1 MKEIR
6 NKIIKKMIVVAIIIF
21 LSIFLLIE
29 FVPGGKNIV
38 NSFSVFLFH
47 NKVTHSFTNEEINYL
62 EKEVFGFNITD
73 YGDIT
78 AGKLLI
84 GKDGGLLI
92 EVDNIEDAEKFKAS
106 INKVGGST
114 PQSMHGDRKF
124 MNGAEGRSE
133 YTIYK
138 INGHRIEVYI
148 YQTDNETNVEI
159 RSGYI
164 TNRVYNILGIPVID
178 N

>member
-1 MKEIR
+1 MKKTII
-6 NKIIKKMIVVAIIIF
+6 KIIKNLIVLVIIIF
-21 LSIFLLIE
+21 LVVK

-47 NKVTHSFTNEEINYL
+47 NKVTHSFTDEEINYL
-62 EKEVFGFNITD
+62 EKEVFGFNITE

-92 EVDNIEDAEKFKAS
+92 EVDNIENAEKFKAS

-124 MNGAEGRSE
+124 INGAEGRSE
-133 YTIYK
+133 YTTYK

-148 YQTDNETNVEI
+148 YQKDNETNVEI

-164 TNRVYNILGIPVID
+164 TNKVYNILGIPVID

>member
-1 MKEIR
+1 MKKTII
-6 NKIIKKMIVVAIIIF
+6 KIIKKLIVLVIIIF
-21 LSIFLLIE
+21 LVVK

-78 AGKLLI
+78 AGELLR
-84 GKDGGLLI
+84 GRDGGIQI
-92 EVDNIEDAEKFKAS
+92 EVDNIENAEEFKAS
-106 INKVGGST
+106 IKDDKGS
-114 PQSMHGDRKF
+114 PGRIHDYRKF
-124 MNGAEGRSE
+124 MNGTEGE
-133 YTIYK
+133 CEDIVYY
-138 INGHRIEVYI
+138 INGHRIIVYI
-148 YQTDNETNVEI
+148 YEKDNKVNVDI
-159 RSGYI
+159 LSRHI
-164 TNRVYNILGIPVID
+164 TNEVYDILNIPVID